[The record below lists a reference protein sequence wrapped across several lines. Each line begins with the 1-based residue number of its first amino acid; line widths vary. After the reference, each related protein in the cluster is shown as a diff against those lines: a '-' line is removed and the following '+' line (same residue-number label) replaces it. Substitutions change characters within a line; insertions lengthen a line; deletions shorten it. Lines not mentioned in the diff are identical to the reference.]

1 VDRLDTW
8 LNAQHGWRRLT
19 IIGVASYAPIACLS
33 FGCLDFFSLL
43 SSSGPSVPVR
53 AVVAIAVLAV
63 PAAVGLG
70 SITAM
75 IHSRRARSP
84 KRRKGWPP
92 FLMWRQTALLWMILA
107 GIVTAPLTPPG
118 NRTIALVH
126 VIFAILVIPLAAET
140 YRYSRRFTRALG
152 EVKLPALGVE

>member
-8 LNAQHGWRRLT
+8 LNAQRGWRRLT
-19 IIGVASYAPIACLS
+19 IIGVATYAPIACLS
-33 FGCLDFFSLL
+33 FACLAFFSLL

-53 AVVAIAVLAV
+53 AVVAIAVLAL

-75 IHSRRARSP
+75 IYSRRARSP
-84 KRRKGWPP
+84 KRRKGLPP
-92 FLMWRQTALLWMILA
+92 FLMWRQIALPWMILA
-107 GIVTAPLTPPG
+107 GIATAPLTPPG

-126 VIFAILVIPLAAET
+126 LIFALLVVPLAAEN
-140 YRYSRRFTRALG
+140 YRYSRRFTRQLG
-152 EVKLPALGVE
+152 EVELPALGAE